1 MQTVISQENHQEYLP
16 EKGRRERACFR
27 LASASR
33 SVTREIADFAASQIR
48 GTIEEAGVATGNF
61 LRMFNQPP

>member
-1 MQTVISQENHQEYLP
+1 
-16 EKGRRERACFR
+16 
-27 LASASR
+27 
-33 SVTREIADFAASQIR
+33 VTREIADFAASQIR